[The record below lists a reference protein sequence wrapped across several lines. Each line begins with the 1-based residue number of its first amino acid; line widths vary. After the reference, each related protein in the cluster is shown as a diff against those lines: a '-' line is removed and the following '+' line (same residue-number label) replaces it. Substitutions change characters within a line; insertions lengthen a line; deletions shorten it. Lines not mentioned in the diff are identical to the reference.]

1 MKRMRNRL
9 PSAESQNPF
18 TFHCLL
24 PSIVSNKPSTDTS
37 LKGFAASGDVTRTLI
52 SIKSYASTEVADAL
66 KDTLVGI
73 AKALAA
79 TKLINVA
86 NRRTLCIQLGH
97 FIRFHSSLN
106 LINIA
111 TSKILAHDHHLDL
124 ARTDW

>member
-1 MKRMRNRL
+1 MKRMLNRL
-9 PSAESQNPF
+9 PSAESQKPF

-24 PSIVSNKPSTDTS
+24 PSVVSKKPSTDTS
-37 LKGFAASGDVTRTLI
+37 LKGFAASGDVTRNLI

-66 KDTLVGI
+66 KDTLVGM
-73 AKALAA
+73 AKALAE

-86 NRRTLCIQLGH
+86 RRTVCIRLGH

-111 TSKILAHDHHLDL
+111 TSKILGHDS
-124 ARTDW
+124 TT